1 MSAPEPR
8 DAHLKLDRPSGRA
21 SRTRRAVTLSP
32 VDTARPRAL
41 TEEGGTLDCNGD
53 EREVPV
59 KTTEARS
66 TSISR
71 TCWVVAM
78 GGGIAMLAC
87 CSPILDVHG
96 RAVGAVDVSRRS
108 TFSVGETAGTPPRY
122 VRSDNTDE
130 VVRRAGLFAARILVI
145 KGYTLD
151 KDRPSDLKVRIGA
164 GRREEAV
171 ASEFLMPRPSPNQ
184 TGRIETSEL
193 EDITAGALVIDV
205 FDGVTGAMVWHGAAR
220 IVIDPAKI
228 DDALLER
235 ATTAI
240 LATFPARAKSR

>member
-1 MSAPEPR
+1 
-8 DAHLKLDRPSGRA
+8 
-21 SRTRRAVTLSP
+21 
-32 VDTARPRAL
+32 
-41 TEEGGTLDCNGD
+41 
-53 EREVPV
+53 
-59 KTTEARS
+59 
-66 TSISR
+66 
-71 TCWVVAM
+71 
-78 GGGIAMLAC
+78 MLAC

-96 RAVGAVDVSRRS
+96 GAVGAVDVSRRS
-108 TFSVGETAGTPPRY
+108 TFSFGEATGTPPRY
-122 VRSDNTDE
+122 KHSDHTDE
-130 VVRRAGLFAARILVI
+130 VVRRAGSFAARILVG

-171 ASEFLMPRPSPNQ
+171 ASEFLMPRPSPSQ
-184 TGRIETSEL
+184 TGRIEASEL

-228 DDALLER
+228 DDALLEQ

-240 LATFPARAKSR
+240 LSTFPPRAVSR